1 MPQVTFA
8 DITLGKVKEKR
19 NKKIQEEGK
28 KEIRQK
34 RRENM
39 WWLCL
44 WKQFY
49 HLSADSQCHNFHI
62 NSQSRKLWIKKTAKN
77 TNQKL
82 NRAGFLKKERKK
94 SRKKTKK
101 QEGRKFDG

>member
-1 MPQVTFA
+1 MSQVTLV

-28 KEIRQK
+28 KETRQK

-44 WKQFY
+44 LKQFY

-62 NSQSRKLWIKKTAKN
+62 NRQSRKLWIKKTAK
-77 TNQKL
+77 KYESEIEPD
-82 NRAGFLKKERKK
+82 RFFKK
-94 SRKKTKK
+94 RKKTKK
-101 QEGRKFDG
+101 KKKK